1 MTSVNFTI
9 ESNFE
14 EKAEKAI
21 RSVINKQIPM
31 SKKVNPKNIIPIS
44 LQIPEEI
51 LNSKDTDA
59 LSKFALETYG
69 RGVDRRFRWEKAL
82 KTAKSMQRKLVKQD
96 LIKQDLAEQDLIEQP
111 LAKQHLIEQPLTGN
125 KQHEERNDVMDKR
138 KWPWIEGYSFHCD
151 GPNATTQNNCYIKSH
166 TSGLEFCCMEKELPS
181 YLEKGF
187 DIPSAQLS
195 SENVGVRPEKKIIPK
210 KTTTKPVVTKPV
222 VTKAVDPEPVE
233 KPKQEEIPAPIVARE
248 TNIPIDKGPDNP

>member
-96 LIKQDLAEQDLIEQP
+96 LIKQ
-111 LAKQHLIEQPLTGN
+111 HLIEQPLTGN

-187 DIPSAQLS
+187 DIPPAQLS

-248 TNIPIDKGPDNP
+248 TNIPIAKGPSIPDSPNIPKEPTNP